1 MNFVEAMTIIR
12 KLEDEKQKSLTK
24 LETTLPKEPFMKWGL
39 NVIGPIK
46 PTRRLTWNKYI
57 IVAINYAI
65 KWVEAKALKTN
76 IVVVTTIFL
85 YKYLD

>member
-1 MNFVEAMTIIR
+1 MQDIGDQFYSRILMNFVEAMTIIR

-46 PTRRLTWNKYI
+46 PTRRLT
-57 IVAINYAI
+57 
-65 KWVEAKALKTN
+65 
-76 IVVVTTIFL
+76 
-85 YKYLD
+85 